1 MYLTPMHLHS
11 FDFISNLKYHGNL
24 FLILVL
30 KYNVLTKQPHWRA
43 KVLKNKI
50 SLRPRVFAVN
60 Y

>member
-1 MYLTPMHLHS
+1 MRLHS
-11 FDFISNLKYHGNL
+11 FDFFSNFKYRGNL